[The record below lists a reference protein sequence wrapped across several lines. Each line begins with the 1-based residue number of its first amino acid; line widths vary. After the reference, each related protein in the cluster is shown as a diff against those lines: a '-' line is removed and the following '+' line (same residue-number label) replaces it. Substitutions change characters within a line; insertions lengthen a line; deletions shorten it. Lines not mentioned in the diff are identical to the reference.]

1 MNVQKAMDLMVSAK
15 GKRKGIDKDTKDLIK
30 ELIKDGQL
38 GEDKLNSY
46 WLSKTAMIVLMMNE
60 NDFFNPIEI
69 ATILLKDAEIK
80 ADDWSDYDEIL
91 KVVIHEDTDNH
102 TGGLND
108 QKWARELIDNGMNK
122 FELRVGELIGIAELL
137 SRDTDGNDKEASIK
151 IFTMASEKAEDMRD
165 INNIASSLF
174 DATKDAEMAVNLI
187 AEAMDKNLP
196 FNEDAQ
202 TDFKWLEDDVK
213 EALKNNDK
221 TKDLLN

>member
-1 MNVQKAMDLMVSAK
+1 MNVQKAMDLMVSVK

-30 ELIKDGQL
+30 ELISDGQL

-46 WLSKTAMIVLMMNE
+46 WLSKTAMIVLLMNE
-60 NDFFNPIEI
+60 NDFFNPKEI
-69 ATILLKDAEIK
+69 ATILLKDAEVK

-91 KVVIHEDTDNH
+91 KVVIHEDTDKY

-137 SRDTDGNDKEASIK
+137 ARDTDGNDKEASME
-151 IFTMASEKAEDMRD
+151 IFTIVSKKAEDMRD
-165 INNIASSLF
+165 INNIACSLF
-174 DATKDAEMAVNLI
+174 DATKDTELAVNLI

-196 FNEDAQ
+196 FNEDAE

-213 EALKNNDK
+213 KALKNNNK
-221 TKDLLN
+221 TKNLLN